1 MHDAA
6 ISIDLLKN
14 AGTWEINAIQSQIFY
29 LMMFSTFQ
37 ISTSNFNRLT
47 YLSYSP
53 GALVQNLQINV
64 FTLSICSSIIN
75 LKPNSNHT
83 WLARVIQ
90 ELY

>member
-37 ISTSNFNRLT
+37 ISTSNFNRP
-47 YLSYSP
+47 YLP
-53 GALVQNLQINV
+53 EL
-64 FTLSICSSIIN
+64 
-75 LKPNSNHT
+75 
-83 WLARVIQ
+83 LARRSGT
-90 ELY
+90 ELADQCLYLIFLDLFVSALLI